1 MKKLLSLALALCL
14 IIPPG
19 CSQAP
24 KKFSESFQAMDTF
37 MRLDIYGADCTGAIR
52 DDILSLESRLSAAD
66 PDSELGRVNAD
77 GGGEFGA
84 DTAELTRRTLALCE
98 ETGGALDITVYPIVE
113 EWGFISKS
121 FHIPDE
127 TRLQELL
134 KNVGY
139 SRVAMNGSRI
149 ELPEGCRLDFGA
161 VAKGYAADRAVAQ
174 LKKDKASGAILNLG
188 GTIVAY
194 GKKPGGSAWSVG
206 IADPENSADHM
217 GRLSCSDRIIATSGS
232 YERCF
237 EGEDGRLYS
246 HIIDPKTGRPVD
258 NGILSVTVVSESG
271 LRADALSTALFV
283 MGVDKAMDFYRESRD
298 FDCVILTA
306 DRRAYVSKGVA
317 DSFRTADGHDYK
329 IIIIE

>member
-1 MKKLLSLALALCL
+1 
-14 IIPPG
+14 
-19 CSQAP
+19 
-24 KKFSESFQAMDTF
+24 
-37 MRLDIYGADCTGAIR
+37 
-52 DDILSLESRLSAAD
+52 
-66 PDSELGRVNAD
+66 
-77 GGGEFGA
+77 
-84 DTAELTRRTLALCE
+84 
-98 ETGGALDITVYPIVE
+98 
-113 EWGFISKS
+113 
-121 FHIPDE
+121 
-127 TRLQELL
+127 
-134 KNVGY
+134 
-139 SRVAMNGSRI
+139 
-149 ELPEGCRLDFGA
+149 
-161 VAKGYAADRAVAQ
+161 
-174 LKKDKASGAILNLG
+174 
-188 GTIVAY
+188 
-194 GKKPGGSAWSVG
+194 
-206 IADPENSADHM
+206 M